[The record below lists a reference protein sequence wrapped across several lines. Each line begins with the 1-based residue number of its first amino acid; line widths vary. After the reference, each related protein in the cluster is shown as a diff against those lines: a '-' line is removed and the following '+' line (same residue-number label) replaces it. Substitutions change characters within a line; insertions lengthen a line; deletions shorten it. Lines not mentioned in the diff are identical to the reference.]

1 MFVLSNCSYNGDI
14 ITILYSLG
22 VLHNG
27 TIRPYLFDLTLLGPD
42 RPHFGRL
49 QIKMIVTSYVNAP
62 HARAHS
68 SAQISDFSMAV
79 L

>member
-1 MFVLSNCSYNGDI
+1 MCMYRYDCVAY
-14 ITILYSLG
+14 
-22 VLHNG
+22 V
-27 TIRPYLFDLTLLGPD
+27 RPYLFDLTLLGPD

-62 HARAHS
+62 HARARTAHS
-68 SAQISDFSMAV
+68 SARISDFSMAV